1 MSDEEKD
8 IVDSKSNNKPVVET
22 LTEADKDYIMANWDK
37 VSLME
42 MAQKISGDPNING
55 QYKLGRTIREF
66 LKSKNLVA
74 ITTKQPKRG
83 EYVLT
88 DPQKEFISQNVD
100 KMKTVEIVSLL
111 FPDERKSML
120 SAEGR
125 AIYNYIKII
134 RPAALPKEEKPV
146 EEVEIDVPK
155 SIYKLINIVNK
166 YVSNPRNENA
176 RLLDPA
182 KLNSGEEK
190 MMRALL
196 GYMQVPRFE
205 YQANQYKLEVDREL
219 FVSTFVRYL
228 WDKPDTPQEEIDQF
242 ISLAAE
248 VVTTSQIDRSIQRLE
263 QEMETTY
270 QETKRVSQ
278 GIVDYINAARD
289 KLDKSKERQK
299 KLYDALV
306 GSRSKR
312 LGDKLQNNASILNLI
327 EAWKDEKKR
336 MQMIELAEKQKQ
348 GEERDL
354 NALENMDAVM
364 ALVCGVSKDEF
375 LN

>member
-1 MSDEEKD
+1 MSDNLIVHNDSSTIKD
-8 IVDSKSNNKPVVET
+8 F
-22 LTEADKDYIMANWDK
+22 LTEEDKAYIMANWDK

-55 QYKLGRTIREF
+55 QHKLGRTIREF
-66 LKSKNLVA
+66 LKSNNLVP
-74 ITTKQPKRG
+74 ITTKVQKKG
-83 EYVLT
+83 EYILT
-88 DPQKEFISQNVD
+88 DSQKEFISQNVD
-100 KMKTVEIVSLL
+100 KMKTTEILSLL

-125 AIYNYIKII
+125 AIFNYIKII
-134 RPAALPKEEKPV
+134 RPAALPKEEQPV
-146 EEVEIDVPK
+146 EDIEIDVPK
-155 SIYKLINIVNK
+155 SVYKLVAIVNR
-166 YVSNPRNENA
+166 YVANPRNENA
-176 RLLDPA
+176 KLLDPL
-182 KLNSGEEK
+182 KLNSAEEK

-219 FVSTFVRYL
+219 FVSTFIRYL

-348 GEERDL
+348 AESKDL
-354 NALENMDAVM
+354 DALESMDAVIS
-364 ALVCGVSKDEF
+364 LVAGVSRDEF